1 MLSIDLGTSRR
12 AAVPVAPLS
21 NDSRIKTGQKE
32 RKKEEQ
38 KNSNLYMHSSNTYT
52 FGGKP

>member
-1 MLSIDLGTSRR
+1 MFSIDLGTSRR

-21 NDSRIKTGQKE
+21 NDNRIKTGQKE
-32 RKKEEQ
+32 RRTKKKE
-38 KNSNLYMHSSNTYT
+38 NLSIHLPNTYT